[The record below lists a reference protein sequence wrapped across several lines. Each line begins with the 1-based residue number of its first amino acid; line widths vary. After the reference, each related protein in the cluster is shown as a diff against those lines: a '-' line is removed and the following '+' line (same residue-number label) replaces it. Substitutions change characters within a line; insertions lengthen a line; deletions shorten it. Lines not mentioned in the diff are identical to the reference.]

1 MSNTADSRSTIPYD
15 GEDVKMLVLLE
26 AHRIMKQ
33 AVAELR
39 ALKLDDD
46 VIESLLVEIILP
58 GIEPFRKDAL
68 S

>member
-1 MSNTADSRSTIPYD
+1 MDDFEMAT
-15 GEDVKMLVLLE
+15 LLE

-39 ALKLDDD
+39 AVRLGDD
-46 VIESLLVEIILP
+46 VIESLLVEIVLP
-58 GIEPFRKDAL
+58 CVEPFRKDAL